1 MKKGIK
7 HAGVATLAVFASAG
21 VAHAADAPSAEE
33 LDQRIKVLER
43 QLELQAEDA
52 ATKAKDATVPTA
64 NDKGFSLKKGDYEL
78 KIKGLVQA
86 DLRYYLDDYNP
97 TRKAAPIE
105 SDRFNDTTLFR
116 RIRPT
121 FEGSLGKLVGFRL
134 TPEFA
139 GDSATIVDAYLDLKF
154 NPAYTVRAG
163 KVKGPVALERLQ
175 SGASTNFIERGFPTE
190 LAPNR
195 DLGVQLQGDLLN
207 STLNYTLGYYN
218 GTADGRDATSTD
230 GDNRKEIGA
239 RIFAEPFKNSP
250 GVLQGLGFG
259 IGSTFG
265 SKEQGEANSGVAATT
280 NNFLSRY
287 RTPGQNVFFQY
298 NTTRTVNATLLGHT
312 GVYADG
318 EHNRISPQVYWYY
331 NNLGLIAEYI
341 QSEQEVSAGI
351 LPANA
356 TTTGTLTRAT
366 STVTRTFE
374 NDAWQLSA
382 TWVITGEDS
391 SFRGVAKPANPYTI
405 GGPGWGAF
413 ELAAR
418 YGVLDID
425 DSAFDVIPGT
435 TITSTN
441 TFANPASS
449 ASEAKSYGIGLNWYL
464 TSNLKTQLN
473 YTNTSFEGGAGTAAA
488 VQDRKDEKTVFARFQ
503 VAF

>member
-1 MKKGIK
+1 MKKGLK
-7 HAGVATLAVFASAG
+7 QAGVATLAVIASTGIAR
-21 VAHAADAPSAEE
+21 AADGPSVEE

-52 ATKAKDATVPTA
+52 ANKAKDATTA
-64 NDKGFSLKKGDYEL
+64 SASDKGFSLKKGDYEL

-97 TRKAAPIE
+97 TKKAAPTPA
-105 SDRFNDTTLFR
+105 DRFNDTTLFR

-154 NPAYTVRAG
+154 DPAYTLRVG

-175 SGASTNFIERGFPTE
+175 SGGSTNFIERGFPTE

-195 DLGVQLQGDLLN
+195 DLGVQLQGDLFG
-207 STLNYTLGYYN
+207 STLNYTVGYYN

-239 RIFAEPFKNSP
+239 RIFLEPFKNSP
-250 GVLQGLGFG
+250 GVFQGLGFG
-259 IGSTFG
+259 VGSSFG
-265 SKEQGEANSGVAATT
+265 AKNQSAANSGAS

-298 NTTRTVNATLLGHT
+298 RGSATATATAAGST

-318 EHNRISPQVYWYY
+318 DHVRISPQLYWYY
-331 NNLGLIAEYI
+331 NNLGVIAEYI
-341 QSEQEVSAGI
+341 TSEQDLTITNTAAG
-351 LPANA
+351 PGAV
-356 TTTGTLTRAT
+356 TTTSESLKN
-366 STVTRTFE
+366 E
-374 NDAWQLSA
+374 AWQVSA
-382 TWVITGEDS
+382 TWVITGEDA
-391 SFRGVAKPANPYTI
+391 SFRGVAKPKNAYTI
-405 GGPGWGAF
+405 GGPGWGAV

-425 DSAFDVIPGT
+425 DDAFPL
-435 TITSTN
+435 
-441 TFANPASS
+441 FANPAS
-449 ASEAKSYGIGLNWYL
+449 AATEAKSYGIGVNWYL
-464 TSNLKTQLN
+464 TSNLKTQLD
-473 YTNTSFEGGAGTAAA
+473 YINTSFEGGAAGG
-488 VQDRKDEKTVFARFQ
+488 QDREDEKTILARFQ